1 MTYFNKYLEYVLLL
15 IPILIILLLT
25 YIECRSELFIF
36 LAIN

>member
-15 IPILIILLLT
+15 IPILLIILLISLE
-25 YIECRSELFIF
+25 YSSELFIF